1 MKGFLAK
8 LRRLSWK
15 FWVAAPV
22 VLLIVVAAS
31 LYGLLYTKWFQD
43 RIRQEVIARTET
55 ATGGKASIRDLYLQ
69 PTALRLRLEGL
80 SVSKDDLSEPFL
92 EVPAADLDFSLIS
105 FFAAE
110 ISLDTLDLDSPHLRV
125 ITDPDGSTNL
135 PPFPAEAAA
144 SDGLPEELFDMAV
157 DRVSLVRGRLQWN
170 DQTVPLSF
178 EGDRFHLETR
188 YEATPRCYVASVRL
202 GESQLDLSDKRP
214 LVSEGEAELHIYP
227 DRIVVPQV
235 RWAST
240 GTTVTGNIEVTSLS
254 QPQVG
259 FRYQVDAKLPEW
271 ASWFGLAP
279 LEGGTARVQG
289 EGRFDSATTELAYSG
304 DLAITDLLPRT
315 DGFVLESVS
324 ATATYEGDA
333 QTLNIR
339 DVAAEALGGTLAG
352 AARVENFSSPAP
364 RYWLAFS
371 LEGFPLEPLTAAI
384 AQLPPAVR
392 NAPWVS
398 ALSGT
403 IEAEGRS
410 LNDLEA
416 KAGIDF
422 TPPMGPQPDRLP
434 LAGALELDYTGAT
447 QTLTINNL
455 DLAMNDSR
463 VQVSGSL
470 RESDRADLKVQADL
484 DGLDDVGY
492 WLRQAGSDELLDT
505 FDLAGSAQ
513 LSGQVTGALA
523 ANEVRFQGDLDIRRF
538 TVNEE
543 PWERLH
549 GSLDISPGRV
559 RVQKARLDHAQGGA
573 DITVSA
579 NLADGPTPVV
589 SSVNGKVSAKNLRVA
604 SLLRSAA
611 LDQPLS
617 GVVNADVSFNGPPS
631 NPRGSARIE
640 FVESVAWEWPVDRV
654 VADATLADGD
664 IVIKSFRAEHQQ
676 ASIDGSGQIDQTTG
690 DFRFAVEGVDW
701 NVQDLETFKD
711 DPQPPS
717 GVLAF
722 DLKGRGRLPSGTD
735 LFDDLSVMGSFGLDE
750 IKLGTQDVGAI
761 SGKLT
766 TSGRRVDL
774 GWEGDILSGTVT
786 GHAEF
791 HPDKSGPY
799 NGECTVNNVDLA
811 LLVGLA
817 DFRLQQATGTFDSKF
832 KFSGEVT
839 DPDTFVAEGE
849 VTRFQLTH
857 SQIPGAARGYEVWNP
872 FPMRWKVANDTLDI
886 DRVRLLGD
894 GTDVVVDGKIA
905 LQNSLDQVGNSMDVA
920 IEGSFNLAALE
931 SFRPGIT
938 ARGQSE
944 LDVRVRGTPVQ
955 PSVRGRMQIR
965 NGTLRHTS
973 FSNGLSELNGRVRF
987 NEGMV
992 RVEELRAESGGGTL
1006 ALGGTVVR
1014 ESDRWDYRLQ
1024 ADINSVRVRYPASLS
1039 SVINGRLTYSGTDL
1053 RSLLSGEV
1061 VINRVTIGS
1070 DLSLGDVIGSL
1081 AQPTQTP
1088 ASNQA
1093 LVNMGLSVR
1102 IASVPNL
1109 LIETA
1114 LIRNVQASMDL
1125 QLSGT
1130 AVSPSLLGD
1139 LNFTQGELLFQ
1150 GSRYTI
1156 NRGDINFYN
1165 PFRVEPVVNIELET
1179 RIRDVDIALN
1189 IAGAASLPSLSYRS
1203 DPPLRSD
1210 QLLDL
1215 IALARSP
1222 TTDPVLATQ
1231 QTAQQQSM
1239 IQSGLNAVL
1248 SRTIT
1253 GSSAVGASPN
1263 RGSHRLQR
1271 FFGVSRLKVDPQSG
1285 GAELN
1290 PGARISTEQQITR
1303 DLTLIYSYD
1312 LSEAQ
1317 QQIVRVEWSPT
1328 RQWSF
1333 IVTRDEN
1340 GLVGADLLFKKR
1352 LR

>member
-1 MKGFLAK
+1 MKGLLSK
-8 LRRLSWK
+8 LRRLGWK

-22 VLLIVVAAS
+22 VLLIVIAAS
-31 LYGLLYTKWFQD
+31 LYGLLYTEWFQD
-43 RIRQEVIARTET
+43 RIRQEVIARIET
-55 ATGGKASIRDLYLQ
+55 ATGGKASIREFYLQ

-80 SVSKDDLSEPFL
+80 SISAGDLSEPFL
-92 EVPAADLDFSLIS
+92 EVPAADLDFSVIS

-110 ISLDTLDLDSPHLRV
+110 ISLDTLDLDSPLLRV
-125 ITDPDGSTNL
+125 MVTPDGSTNL
-135 PPFPAEAAA
+135 PPFPAQAEA
-144 SDGLPEELFDMAV
+144 SNSLPEELFEMAV

-170 DQTVPLSF
+170 DQTIPLSF
-178 EGDRFHLETR
+178 GGDRLHLETR
-188 YEATPRCYVASVRL
+188 YEATPRRYVATVRL
-202 GESQLDLSDKRP
+202 GESHLELRDKRP
-214 LVSEGEAELHIYP
+214 LVSEGEAELQIYP
-227 DRIVVPQV
+227 DRIVVPRV
-235 RWAST
+235 RWAGT
-240 GTTVTGNIEVTSLS
+240 GTTVTGNFEVTALT
-254 QPQVG
+254 QPQVA
-259 FRYQVDAKLPEW
+259 FRYEVDVQLREW

-279 LEGGTARVQG
+279 LAGGAARVQG
-289 EGRFDSATTELAYSG
+289 KGRFDSATEDLAYSG
-304 DLAITDLLPRT
+304 DLAITNLLPQKNR
-315 DGFVLESVS
+315 FVLQPVS
-324 ATATYEGDA
+324 ATATYEGTA

-339 DVAAEALGGTLAG
+339 DLAAEALGGTLAG
-352 AARVENFSSPAP
+352 DARVENFSSSAP
-364 RYWLAFS
+364 RYRLAFA
-371 LEGFPLEPLTAAI
+371 LKGFPLEPLTAAI
-384 AQLPPAVR
+384 AQLPPTVR
-392 NAPWVS
+392 NAPWAS

-403 IEAEGRS
+403 IEAEGRG
-410 LNDLEA
+410 LNDLTA
-416 KAGIDF
+416 KAAIDF
-422 TPPMGPQPDRLP
+422 TPPTVPQSDRLP
-434 LAGALELDYTGAT
+434 LAGAVELNFTGAT
-447 QTLTINNL
+447 QTLSINNL
-455 DLAMNDSR
+455 DLTMNDSR

-470 RESDRADLKVQADL
+470 RESDRADLRVQADL
-484 DGLDDVGY
+484 DGLDDVEY
-492 WLRQAGSDELLDT
+492 WLRQADAEDYLDT
-505 FDLAGSAQ
+505 FDLTGSAQ
-513 LSGQVTGALA
+513 LIGQVTGALA
-523 ANEVRFQGDLDIRRF
+523 ANDVRFQGDLDIRGF
-538 TVNEE
+538 TVHEE
-543 PWERLH
+543 EWERLR

-559 RVQKARLDHAQGGA
+559 RVQNARLDHAQGGA
-573 DITVSA
+573 DITVTA
-579 NLADGPTPVV
+579 DLAGGPTPVV
-589 SSVNGKVSAKNLRVA
+589 SSVNGKVSAKSLRVA

-611 LDQPLS
+611 LNQPLS
-617 GVVNADVSFNGPPS
+617 GVVNADVSFSGPPS
-631 NPRGSARIE
+631 NLIGTAHME
-640 FVESVAWEWPVDRV
+640 LVGSVAWDWPVDRV
-654 VADATLADGD
+654 IADATLANGD
-664 IVIKSFRAEHQQ
+664 IVIKSFHAERQK
-676 ASIDGSGQIDQTTG
+676 AKIDGSGQIDQSTG
-690 DFRFAVEGVDW
+690 DFRFAIEGVDW
-701 NVQDLETFKD
+701 NIKDLETFKD
-711 DPQPPS
+711 QPDPPS
-717 GVLAF
+717 GILAF
-722 DLKGRGRLPSGTD
+722 DLKGRGRLPTGAD
-735 LFDDLSVMGSFGLDE
+735 LFDDLSVSGSFDLE
-750 IKLGTQDVGAI
+750 AIKLGAQDVGAI

-774 GWEGDILSGTVT
+774 GWEGDILAGSVT

-791 HPDKSGPY
+791 RPDKGGPY
-799 NGECTVNNVDLA
+799 NGECTVNKVDLV
-811 LLVGLA
+811 LLARLA

-832 KFSGEVT
+832 KFSGEAT
-839 DPDTFVAEGE
+839 ASDTFVAEGE
-849 VTRFQLTH
+849 ITRLQLTH
-857 SQIPGAARGYEVWNP
+857 SQIPGSDRGYDIWNP
-872 FPMRWKVANDTLDI
+872 FPMRWKVENDTLDI

-905 LQNSLDQVGNSMDVA
+905 LQGDLDQLGNSMDVA
-920 IEGSFNLAALE
+920 IEGGFNLTALE

-938 ARGQSE
+938 ARGKSE
-944 LDVRVRGTPVQ
+944 LDVRIRGTSAQ
-955 PSVRGRMQIR
+955 PSVRGRMQIQ

-973 FSNGLSELNGRVRF
+973 FSNGLSELNGRIRF
-987 NEGMV
+987 NEGMI

-1006 ALGGTVVR
+1006 ALGGTAVR
-1014 ESDRWDYRLQ
+1014 ENDRWDYRLQ
-1024 ADINSVRVRYPASLS
+1024 ADIESVRVRYPASLS

-1061 VINRVTIGS
+1061 VVNRVSIGS
-1070 DLSLGDVIGSL
+1070 DLSLGDVISQL

-1114 LIRNVQASMDL
+1114 LIRNMQASMDL

-1130 AVSPSLLGD
+1130 AVSPSLLGGI
-1139 LNFTQGELLFQ
+1139 NFTQGELLFQ

-1189 IAGAASLPSLSYRS
+1189 IAGPASLPSLSYRS

-1253 GSSAVGASPN
+1253 GSSAVAASPS
-1263 RGSHRLQR
+1263 RGSQRLQR

-1317 QQIVRVEWSPT
+1317 QQIVRVEWAPS